1 VSVLIRIYNVDDL
14 GCEVVNS
21 WWRWGCMLRPI
32 TVPATLLQGLTG
44 LRAVERLNLVIFV
57 DRQDDGVRGRIDVEP
72 DDVAQFVYEA

>member
-1 VSVLIRIYNVDDL
+1 
-14 GCEVVNS
+14 
-21 WWRWGCMLRPI
+21 MLRPI